1 MMRTLKW
8 LDKHA
13 ETVIMVALLVL
24 MCVLMLTQVFMRRVM
39 GQTLSWSE
47 EVTRY
52 FFVWSVFLSISLTLR
67 KKSAMK
73 LDLALMLLPRPLKNP
88 MMLLAQISMLAFFIY
103 MSKVAFQL
111 VWNMK
116 QTSATLGISLKWVYA
131 STVIGF
137 ILAVVRLVQLII
149 DKVRTFSVIENDE
162 ILPQE
167 EEYAG

>member
-1 MMRTLKW
+1 MRIVRW
-8 LDKHA
+8 LDAHA

-24 MCVLMLTQVFMRRVM
+24 MCVLMLVQVFMRRCL

-67 KKSAMK
+67 KKTAMK
-73 LDLALMLLPRPLKNP
+73 LDLALMLVPRPLKNP
-88 MMLLAQISMLAFFIY
+88 MMLMAQVSMLIFFVY
-103 MSKVAFQL
+103 MSKVAFTL
-111 VWNMK
+111 VMNMK

-137 ILAVVRLVQLII
+137 VLAVVRIVQLIV
-149 DKVRTFSVIENDE
+149 DKIRTFSVIEEDQV
-162 ILPQE
+162 LPPE
-167 EEYAG
+167 EDYAG